1 MSQEINLDTIYVEAL
16 IKTGFTSRDISLK
29 HKETLTLKVNE
40 ELAGYATRVLVKKRE
55 EIPNISSTCKEI
67 LETASKY
74 YTEGGLSDTN
84 QGALVNV
91 VMKDF
96 SKNPFEYAKAIDE
109 LMKHRSNMT
118 KALIED
124 SKEILTVHKGFMSI
138 FILADS
144 FEDELVF
151 EFENEVYWVRMKADK
166 LEDEPII
173 KECVEILKSD
183 DLQKEIEKVLANNIP
198 EDIEEYKKL
207 LS

>member
-1 MSQEINLDTIYVEAL
+1 MSQEINLDSIYVEAL
-16 IKTGFTSRDISLK
+16 IKTGFTSRNISLK

-55 EIPNISSTCKEI
+55 EIPNISPTCKEI

-84 QGALVNV
+84 QGELVNV

-109 LMKHRSNMT
+109 PMKHRSNMT

-124 SKEILTVHKGFMSI
+124 SKEILTVHKGFMPI

>member
-1 MSQEINLDTIYVEAL
+1 MSQEINLDSIYVEAL

-55 EIPNISSTCKEI
+55 EIPNISPTCKEI

-84 QGALVNV
+84 QGELVNV

-109 LMKHRSNMT
+109 LMKHRHNMA
-118 KALIED
+118 KALIEGT
-124 SKEILTVHKGFMSI
+124 KELLTVHKGFMPI
-138 FILADS
+138 FILTDS

-183 DLQKEIEKVLANNIP
+183 NLQKEIEKILANNIP

>member
-1 MSQEINLDTIYVEAL
+1 M
-16 IKTGFTSRDISLK
+16 
-29 HKETLTLKVNE
+29 
-40 ELAGYATRVLVKKRE
+40 
-55 EIPNISSTCKEI
+55 
-67 LETASKY
+67 
-74 YTEGGLSDTN
+74 
-84 QGALVNV
+84 NV

-109 LMKHRSNMT
+109 LMKHRHNMA
-118 KALIED
+118 KALIEG
-124 SKEILTVHKGFMSI
+124 SKEILTVHKGFMPI

-151 EFENEVYWVRMKADK
+151 EFEDEVYWVRMKADK

-183 DLQKEIEKVLANNIP
+183 NLQKEIEKILANNIP

>member
-1 MSQEINLDTIYVEAL
+1 MSQEINLDSIYVEAL
-16 IKTGFTSRDISLK
+16 IKSGFTSRNISLK
-29 HKETLTLKVNE
+29 GKETLMLKLNE

-55 EIPNISSTCKEI
+55 EIPNISPTCKEI

-74 YTEGGLSDTN
+74 YTEGGLSDKN
-84 QGALVNV
+84 QGVLVNAI
-91 VMKDF
+91 MKDF
-96 SKNPFEYAKAIDE
+96 SKNQFEYAKAIDE

-118 KALIED
+118 KALTEGH
-124 SKEILTVHKGFMSI
+124 KEILTVHKGFMLI

-151 EFENEVYWVRMKADK
+151 EFEDEVYWVRMKADD

-173 KECVEILKSD
+173 KECIEILKSD
-183 DLQKEIEKVLANNIP
+183 DLQKEIEKLFANDLP
-198 EDIEEYKKL
+198 EDIDEYKKL

>member
-1 MSQEINLDTIYVEAL
+1 MSQEINLDSIYYEAL
-16 IKTGFTSRDISLK
+16 IKTGFTSRNISLK
-29 HKETLTLKVNE
+29 GKETLMLKLNE

-55 EIPNISSTCKEI
+55 EIPNISPTCKEI

-74 YTEGGLSDTN
+74 YTEGGLSDKS
-84 QGALVNV
+84 QGDLVKV
-91 VMKDF
+91 VMQDF

-109 LMKHRSNMT
+109 LMKHRNSMT
-118 KALIED
+118 KALTE
-124 SKEILTVHKGFMSI
+124 SHKEILTVHKGFMPI

-144 FEDELVF
+144 FESELVF
-151 EFENEVYWVRMKADK
+151 EFEDEVYWVRMKADE

-173 KECVEILKSD
+173 KECVDILKSD
-183 DLQKEIEKVLANNIP
+183 DLQKEIEKLLANDLP